1 MTGNGMSEMQFSL
14 DYVDLAQWR
23 LAGHGASRN
32 IFENRMHPD
41 VVIKTVKPSAQSA
54 GGNRKVKSKLLFFKK
69 WRRFGAYMVF
79 RRELEEYLNLA
90 RKFAGEEKRL
100 PIAKIFGFVQTSQG
114 LGMIVER
121 VSSRDG
127 SLAPTLRR
135 LIEERRFEQNHLDGL
150 NEFFSEAQRLHIVL
164 MDCNLGNF
172 VWCDGGGSNP
182 RVVCVDGTGEKSPV
196 GMYAMSGVL
205 NRIKLKRYRARL
217 HRQIW
222 KHGEAAG
229 INVSSLV
236 GMSV

>member
-1 MTGNGMSEMQFSL
+1 MVSSQFAL
-14 DYVDLAQWR
+14 DYVDLGQWR
-23 LAGHGASRN
+23 LAGQGASRN
-32 IFENRMHPD
+32 IFENRMYPD
-41 VVIKTVKPSAQSA
+41 VVIKTVKPSAQTA

-90 RKFAGEEKRL
+90 RRFAGEEKRL

-121 VSSRDG
+121 VAARDG
-127 SLAPTLRR
+127 ALAPTLRR
-135 LIEERRFEQNHLDGL
+135 LIQERCFEQKHLDGL
-150 NEFFSEAQRLHIVL
+150 SEFFREAERLHIVL

-172 VWCDGGGSNP
+172 VWSDGGGGLP
-182 RVVCVDGTGEKSPV
+182 RVVCVDGTGEKSPI
-196 GMYAMSGVL
+196 GMFATSTVL

-217 HRQIW
+217 HQQIR
-222 KHGEAAG
+222 KQGESAG
-229 INVSSLV
+229 IDVSSFV